1 MFDMQ
6 DFVNKVRSSVQN
18 FMAGRYG
25 GDQLGTVLVIVSLLL
40 SILSNWVGRWLA
52 VISLLFL
59 VVAFARILSRDR
71 KARQRENRAFM
82 GFVAQP
88 TAWFHRQ
95 KVKFDNRDTKAYVR
109 CPHCHAE
116 FALPKGKGKLRA
128 TCPKCGE
135 KSVHEV

>member
-1 MFDMQ
+1 MSIMQ
-6 DFVNKVRSSVQN
+6 EFFSKLRSNVQT

-25 GDQLGTVLVIVSLLL
+25 GDQLGTVLVLVSLIL
-40 SILSNWVGRWLA
+40 SILSNWVGRWMGILA
-52 VISLLFL
+52 LVLL
-59 VVAFARILSRDR
+59 VVAFARILSTNHA
-71 KARQRENRAFM
+71 ARQQENRAFM
-82 GFVAQP
+82 TFFTKPG
-88 TAWFHRQ
+88 AWFHRQ
-95 KVKFDNRDTKAYVR
+95 KVKFDNRKIKAYVR